1 MYTNL
6 NRLIGVIARNLQLI
20 KLMMIELNRNIIYH
34 ITNNPI
40 QIKQGGLGPEENISG
55 LPSDDVFIQGI
66 AQKN

>member
-1 MYTNL
+1 
-6 NRLIGVIARNLQLI
+6 
-20 KLMMIELNRNIIYH
+20 MMIELNRNITYH

-40 QIKQGGLGPEENISG
+40 QIKQGGLRPEENISG